1 MGGFFCAPF
10 VIGCI
15 IAHHCTPLHCIEERM
30 KGMALAAAA
39 GTAAG
44 FESKLKK
51 AVGIL

>member
-1 MGGFFCAPF
+1 MNMA
-10 VIGCI
+10 IGQLEQ
-15 IAHHCTPLHCIEERM
+15 AFRAALRQGIEERM
-30 KGMALAAAA
+30 KGMAPAAAA